1 MKRVFGCIKIVSA
14 ALLVVVLQAC
24 GGKLS
29 ESLSLTNSNI
39 ETRIATTTELLL
51 DNMADTYTRVQD
63 LSFET
68 EYDGVVAGILSSNGV
83 EYEPSPLISDSL
95 KLRMQLIHLYKQAVH
110 EYALLVD
117 DGYKGKTGLFSNCCA
132 SILKTY
138 EQLDTAIAHS
148 FNAQVMP
155 LVRASRYDKNSV
167 SEKLITALAA
177 VWAKDVDAL
186 SNQLGDSFQ
195 DYQAALSSIPDD
207 AFDEEKLAKHVSA
220 PYNGKHNLAEVYKIE
235 LIKQRRNMLHSLV
248 QQQINVSSALQYL
261 QHALEEFVKKHSDKD
276 AVLNYLKRIELLFGE
291 NDTRNADNKE

>member
-1 MKRVFGCIKIVSA
+1 MKRVFVYIKIASA
-14 ALLVVVLQAC
+14 ALLLVVMQGCNGRISDTL
-24 GGKLS
+24 
-29 ESLSLTNSNI
+29 SLSKSNL

-51 DNMADTYTRVQD
+51 DNMADTYTKVQD
-63 LSFET
+63 LSFES

-110 EYALLVD
+110 EYALLLD
-117 DGYKGKTGLFSNCCA
+117 DGYKGKVGLFGNCCN
-132 SILKTY
+132 SILETY
-138 EQLDTAIAHS
+138 NQLDTAIAKS
-148 FNAQVMP
+148 FNSQVMP

-167 SEKLITALAA
+167 SEQLIKALAT

-186 SNQLGDSFQ
+186 SNQLGTSFQ

-220 PYNGKHNLAEVYKIE
+220 PYNGKHNLAEIYKIE

-248 QQQINVSSALQYL
+248 QQQINITSALQYL
-261 QHALEEFVKKHSDKD
+261 QHALAEFVKKSGDND
-276 AVLNYLKRIELLFGE
+276 VVLNYLKRIDLLFGAGE
-291 NDTRNADNKE
+291 NINTDRE